1 MKKIYLATIAVAYI
15 ALTVV
20 FDTLPRSTFSPL
32 EKRELATFPTFSWQS
47 LASGE
52 YAQAVSH
59 WFSDT
64 EPFRD
69 HFMQASMTLKDL
81 AGLAVGSDDEQV
93 VFHASTDK
101 PAAKKAEA
109 AINDR
114 LPGEYENQLNANEN
128 AKIANHGILIVG
140 KGDKVRALMAYGGE
154 AGGATCFAR
163 LANAYK
169 KAFPKCQVYCM
180 PIPTAI
186 EYYCP
191 DRGRSAT
198 RPQLPTIKNIF
209 AHLDPEVHAVDIYT
223 TLGRHAAEDIYFRTD
238 HHWAPLG
245 AYYAAEQVA
254 RVARVPFKPLSAYE
268 RKVVHG
274 FVGSMYGY
282 SKDIA
287 VKNAPEDFVYFKPKS
302 VTYETTY
309 VTYDI
314 DKDYN
319 LTRESRP
326 YKGSFFYEHF
336 RDGSGATYGTFMGS
350 DTQLTCVRTSVHNG
364 RRLLIVKDSFGNA
377 LPSNL
382 FYSFEEVDVVDFRY
396 FAKNMR
402 RYIQDHHITDILL
415 TLNIFNAYS
424 DVSCGKVLAFL
435 DQPEGIRPH
444 AAKADDSKADKPAK
458 SSKNAKT
465 RTDKAAD
472 KSADK
477 TDRHDKAA
485 DSHDKAAD
493 HPTEAAP
500 ADNKSA
506 AEAAD

>member
-1 MKKIYLATIAVAYI
+1 MRKKIYLATIAVAYA
-15 ALTVV
+15 ALAVV

-32 EKRELATFPTFSWQS
+32 EKRELATFPQFSWQS

-52 YAQAVSH
+52 FAQAVSH

-64 EPFRD
+64 EPYRD
-69 HFMQASMTLKDL
+69 RFMQGSMTLKDL
-81 AGLAVGSDDEQV
+81 AGLAVGSDEEQV
-93 VFHASTDK
+93 VFHASADK
-101 PAAKKAEA
+101 PAPKQAED
-109 AINDR
+109 AIDDR
-114 LPGEYENQLNANEN
+114 QPGEYTNRLNANEK
-128 AKIANHGILIVG
+128 AKIANRGILIVG

-154 AGGATCFAR
+154 AGGASCFAN

-191 DRGRSAT
+191 DRARSST

-209 AHLDPEVHAVDIYT
+209 AHLDKDVHAVDIYT

-274 FVGSMYGY
+274 YVGSMYGY
-282 SKDIA
+282 SKDIS
-287 VKNAPEDFVYFKPKS
+287 VKNAPEDFVYYKPTG
-302 VTYETTY
+302 VTYETTF
-309 VTYDI
+309 VTYSI

-319 LTRESRP
+319 VTREGKP
-326 YKGSFFYEHF
+326 CKGSFFYEHY
-336 RDGSGATYGTFMGS
+336 RDGSGATYGTFMGG

-364 RRLLIVKDSFGNA
+364 RRLLIIKDSFGNA

-382 FYSFEEVDVVDFRY
+382 FYSFEEIDVVDFRY

-402 RYIQDHHITDILL
+402 RYVQEHKITDILL
-415 TLNIFNAYS
+415 ALNIFNAYNPTF
-424 DVSCGKVLAFL
+424 CGKVQAFI
-435 DQPEGIRPH
+435 DQPDGVRPPAAKKEESARPDK
-444 AAKADDSKADKPAK
+444 AAKADK
-458 SSKNAKT
+458 SRAKT
-465 RTDKAAD
+465 AARTKAAGHEE
-472 KSADK
+472 
-477 TDRHDKAA
+477 T
-485 DSHDKAAD
+485 
-493 HPTEAAP
+493 AAP
-500 ADNKSA
+500 AEAPAPQAAHDNP
-506 AEAAD
+506 